1 VTAAG
6 FSTVEVFGASGSDR
20 LQEKTEMALTDRPLR
35 VIVAAALPLGMV
47 ALWAGSIYHYGDAST
62 AAPAVVADAQA
73 HPAAQLVNAVSVFAE
88 TILFTIAILGLV
100 ALVRERGRTFLLA
113 ACGVLAVGLPSHV
126 VGGTYALMLHQLAT
140 SSLPTA
146 TQVDVLEAVEGLGG
160 VYFAL
165 IIPFLLGL
173 VLLTAALWRARVV
186 SWQPFAL
193 LLGDIVFGT
202 FFTSGTSPSY
212 WLWWVDPIVTVAS
225 FAWIGV
231 ALVRGRGNVP
241 EEQPALEHAMA

>member
-1 VTAAG
+1 MSHTHR
-6 FSTVEVFGASGSDR
+6 T
-20 LQEKTEMALTDRPLR
+20 LR
-35 VIVAAALPLGMV
+35 VIVAVALPLGMA
-47 ALWAGSIYHYGDAST
+47 ALWAGSIYHYGDASST
-62 AAPAVVADAQA
+62 ASAVIADAQA
-73 HPAAQLVNAVSVFAE
+73 HPGAQLVNAVSCFLE
-88 TILFTIAILGLV
+88 TILFTIAMVGLV

-126 VGGTYALMLHQLAT
+126 VGGTFSLILHQLAT

-146 TQVDVLEAVEGLGG
+146 TQVQAVKATEGAMG

-212 WLWWVDPIVTVAS
+212 WLWWVDPIVTIAS
-225 FAWIGV
+225 FAWIGI
-231 ALVRGRGNVP
+231 ALVRGRETNTKAQEPV
-241 EEQPALEHAMA
+241 LEHVAAA